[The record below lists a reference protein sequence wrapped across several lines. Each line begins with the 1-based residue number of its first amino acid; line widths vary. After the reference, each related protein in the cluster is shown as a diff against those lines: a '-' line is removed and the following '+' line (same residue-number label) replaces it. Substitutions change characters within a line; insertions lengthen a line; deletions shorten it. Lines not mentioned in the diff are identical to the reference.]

1 MGAPVLINGT
11 RYNGCEDAFWVGGP
25 DEWVGIGI
33 GIGDEGVDGELLVND
48 GLEDA
53 ALKALAREL
62 GEEAFDGVK
71 PGRGGRGKVERPTR
85 MTRQPSAYLRVLVG
99 GIVVDDGM
107 DHLPYRDLR
116 FDRIKEADELLV
128 AMTLRCGL

>member
-1 MGAPVLINGT
+1 MVPAL
-11 RYNGCEDAFWVGGP
+11 NGCEDAFWVGGP

-33 GIGDEGVDGELLVND
+33 GIGDEAVDGEL
-48 GLEDA
+48 
-53 ALKALAREL
+53 
-62 GEEAFDGVK
+62 
-71 PGRGGRGKVERPTR
+71 
-85 MTRQPSAYLRVLVG
+85 Q
-99 GIVVDDGM
+99 VDDGM